1 MGDKLNPAPKES
13 GGGILN
19 RITSMRKQTKK
30 NKDKDVNGHKVKER
44 LKSTQEEPLFDQDME
59 EEIERIKHL
68 PPEEFNKMFE
78 KMLEDMNLSEHLR
91 EPIRNRDMWTKVDML
106 CSFKRRQMASQKTSH
121 TGLTSPEDYVKEL
134 NKSDVSAE
142 HLLKSLQS
150 VRVSLTGRPLSWIQ
164 EFGEEGLKCLIKH
177 LRDSCSKQG
186 HIDKRIQH
194 ECVRCLKAFMN
205 NKYGLNMMLKSDDGL
220 VLLARSMDPSYPSM
234 MADVVKLVAAVCLVN
249 HDKALEA
256 ITRCGELEEC
266 GRFVKLVEALDDDHT
281 NLKIACVQ
289 LLNALVSTPDD
300 LDFRLHLRNEFAR
313 EGLNEPL
320 QDLRELEND
329 DLNVQLDIFEEHRD
343 DDSAEFQ
350 QRFTDIKINFEDRN
364 EIIQIITNLIQDTPS
379 EPMFLSILQHLLLIR
394 DDVYARPQY
403 YKLIEE
409 CISQIVLHRGGV
421 DPDFALK
428 RIDIDVE
435 PLIENLVEKA
445 QYEEAAEKSVQLE
458 TKLELETTM
467 RQECEAK
474 LTLTSTNFETKIAAL
489 EKELAEAREQA
500 KRAVPISGGPPPP
513 PPPPGGAAP
522 PPPPPPPPPPGGPP
536 APPLPPFPGGGP
548 PPPPPPPP
556 PGGGVPPPPPFPGG
570 GPPPPPPPPGM
581 GAPPPPFP
589 GMGPRPPF
597 GSPVPVLPPG
607 VAPKKKYKQDVQLKR
622 ANWNKINMKNF
633 TENTFWAKTKEEKLE
648 KPGLFDEL
656 SKTFAAKGAPKKAE
670 GGEGME
676 KKAAAKKKG
685 KDLKIIDPKSAQN
698 LSIFLGSLKLPHR
711 EVKKLIMNC
720 DQVVLTESAINS
732 LLKYLPSPDQMQ
744 QLGNM
749 KENFDDLSDP
759 EQFACLLSGIKKLEP
774 RLNMILFKMKFPEEM
789 QDVKPNVVN
798 ATAACREVKTSP
810 KFSKFLELVLLMG
823 NYMNAGSRNE
833 GSMGFE
839 MNYLTKL
846 SSTKSVDGQLTLVHF
861 LDDIIETRYPEIL
874 GFEKELTH
882 VEQAARVSDEILQ
895 KSINSMQANLK
906 KLEKELE
913 IYKPHNDPEDKFMPV
928 MEGFYNS
935 AKDQIDVLVEMHK
948 NMTTMYKELVEYFCL
963 DIKKTSM
970 EEFFGDIKTFLDF
983 FEKAKKDNAK
993 RKEKEEKDKKAKE
1006 RAEKDKER
1014 KKRME
1019 TEKSKRKPVVDMNAD
1034 DDQEGVLDGLM
1045 EALNTGSAFR
1055 DPTRPARKKA
1065 GGKKARPVD
1074 LRRSRTRT
1082 NIPVQKIM
1090 DAQNVVD
1097 GQQNAV
1103 DINIDDQPVAPSR
1116 RKKDDRREGGEK
1128 SEEGLEDEAQDIL
1141 ERLKKL

>member
-30 NKDKDVNGHKVKER
+30 SKEKDFNGHKMKER

-59 EEIERIKHL
+59 EEIERIRHL
-68 PPEEFNKMFE
+68 SPEEFNKMFE
-78 KMLEDMNLSEHLR
+78 KMLEDMNLSENLR
-91 EPIRNRDMWTKVDML
+91 EPIRNREMETKVDML

-121 TGLTSPEDYVKEL
+121 AGPTSPDDYIKEL
-134 NKSDVSAE
+134 NKSDMSPE
-142 HLLKSLQS
+142 HLLKTLQS

-164 EFGEEGLKCLIKH
+164 EFGEEGLQCLIKH
-177 LRDSCSKQG
+177 LRDSCSKEG
-186 HIDKRIQH
+186 NIDKRIQH

-220 VLLARSMDPSYPSM
+220 VLLARSMVPSYPSM
-234 MADVVKLVAAVCLVN
+234 MADVVKVVAAVCLVK

-256 ITRCGELEEC
+256 ITRCGELEKQ

-281 NLKIACVQ
+281 NLKVACVQ
-289 LLNALVSTPDD
+289 LINALVSTPDE
-300 LDFRLHLRNEFAR
+300 LDFRLHLRNEFVR

-320 QDLRELEND
+320 QELRDLEND

-350 QRFTDIKINFEDRN
+350 QRFTDIKINFEDQN

-421 DPDFALK
+421 DPDFGHK

-445 QYEEAAEKSVQLE
+445 QYEEAAEKSMQLE

-500 KRAVPISGGPPPP
+500 KRGGPVTVSQSQPRTE
-513 PPPPGGAAP
+513 GVAP
-522 PPPPPPPPPPGGPP
+522 PCSRVFMIPSSSST
-536 APPLPPFPGGGP
+536 
-548 PPPPPPPP
+548 
-556 PGGGVPPPPPFPGG
+556 
-570 GPPPPPPPPGM
+570 PPPPPPGM

-589 GMGPRPPF
+589 GMGPRMPF
-597 GSPVPVLPPG
+597 GSSAHVLPPG

-622 ANWNKINMKNF
+622 ANWNKINMNNF

-656 SKTFAAKGAPKKAE
+656 SKAFAAKGGPRKTE
-670 GGEGME
+670 SGDGME

-698 LSIFLGSLKLPHR
+698 LSIFLGSLKLAHK
-711 EVKKLIMNC
+711 EVRKLIMNC
-720 DQVVLTESAINS
+720 DQVVLTESAVNS

-749 KENFDDLSDP
+749 KESFDDLSDP
-759 EQFACLLSGIKKLEP
+759 EQFVCLLSGIKKLEQ
-774 RLNMILFKMKFPEEM
+774 RLNMMLFKRKFPEEM
-789 QDVKPNVVN
+789 QDIKPNVVN

-810 KFSKFLELVLLMG
+810 KFCKFLELVLLMG

-861 LDDIIETRYPEIL
+861 LDDTIEKKYPEIS

-882 VEQAARVSDEILQ
+882 VEQAARVSEEILQ
-895 KSINSMQANLK
+895 KSINSMQGNLK

-913 IYKPHNDPEDKFMPV
+913 TYKPHNDPEDKFLPV
-928 MEGFYNS
+928 MEGFYKS

-963 DIKKTSM
+963 DTKKTSM
-970 EEFFGDIKTFLDF
+970 EEFFGDIKTFLDC
-983 FEKAKKDNAK
+983 FENAKKDNAK
-993 RKEKEEKDKKAKE
+993 RKEKEEKDRKARE
-1006 RAEKDKER
+1006 RAEKEKEK
-1014 KKRME
+1014 KKRAE
-1019 TEKSKRKPVVDMNAD
+1019 AEKSKRKPVVDINAD

-1090 DAQNVVD
+1090 EAQNAVD
-1097 GQQNAV
+1097 GQHNAV

-1116 RKKDDRREGGEK
+1116 RKKDDRRGGGEK
-1128 SEEGLEDEAQDIL
+1128 SGEGLEDEAQDIL

>member
-30 NKDKDVNGHKVKER
+30 SKEKDFNGHKMKER

-59 EEIERIKHL
+59 EEIERIRHL
-68 PPEEFNKMFE
+68 SPEEFNKMFE
-78 KMLEDMNLSEHLR
+78 KMLEDMNLSENLR
-91 EPIRNRDMWTKVDML
+91 EPIRNREMETKVDML

-121 TGLTSPEDYVKEL
+121 AGPTSPDDYIKEL
-134 NKSDVSAE
+134 NKSDMSPE
-142 HLLKSLQS
+142 HLLKTLQS

-164 EFGEEGLKCLIKH
+164 EFGEEGLQCLIKH
-177 LRDSCSKQG
+177 LRDSCSKEG
-186 HIDKRIQH
+186 NIDKRIQH

-220 VLLARSMDPSYPSM
+220 VLLARSMVPSYPSM
-234 MADVVKLVAAVCLVN
+234 MADVVKVVAAVCLVK

-256 ITRCGELEEC
+256 ITRCGELEKQ

-281 NLKIACVQ
+281 NLKVACVQ
-289 LLNALVSTPDD
+289 LINALVSTPDE
-300 LDFRLHLRNEFAR
+300 LDFRLHLRNEFVR

-320 QDLRELEND
+320 QELRDLEND

-350 QRFTDIKINFEDRN
+350 QRFTDIKINFEDQN

-421 DPDFALK
+421 DPDFGHK

-445 QYEEAAEKSVQLE
+445 QYEEAAEKSMQLE

-500 KRAVPISGGPPPP
+500 KRGGP
-513 PPPPGGAAP
+513 
-522 PPPPPPPPPPGGPP
+522 
-536 APPLPPFPGGGP
+536 
-548 PPPPPPPP
+548 
-556 PGGGVPPPPPFPGG
+556 
-570 GPPPPPPPPGM
+570 
-581 GAPPPPFP
+581 
-589 GMGPRPPF
+589 
-597 GSPVPVLPPG
+597 
-607 VAPKKKYKQDVQLKR
+607 
-622 ANWNKINMKNF
+622 INMNNF

-656 SKTFAAKGAPKKAE
+656 SKAFAAKGGPRKTE
-670 GGEGME
+670 SGDGME

-698 LSIFLGSLKLPHR
+698 LSIFLGSLKLAHK
-711 EVKKLIMNC
+711 EVRKLIMNC
-720 DQVVLTESAINS
+720 DQVVLTESAVNS

-749 KENFDDLSDP
+749 KESFDDLSDP
-759 EQFACLLSGIKKLEP
+759 EQFVCLLSGIKKLEQ
-774 RLNMILFKMKFPEEM
+774 RLNMMLFKRKFPEEM
-789 QDVKPNVVN
+789 QDIKPNVVN

-810 KFSKFLELVLLMG
+810 KFCKFLELVLLMG

-861 LDDIIETRYPEIL
+861 LDDTIEKKYPEIS

-882 VEQAARVSDEILQ
+882 VEQAARVSEEILQ
-895 KSINSMQANLK
+895 KSINSMQGNLK

-913 IYKPHNDPEDKFMPV
+913 TYKPHNDPED
-928 MEGFYNS
+928 N

-963 DIKKTSM
+963 DTKKTSM
-970 EEFFGDIKTFLDF
+970 EEFFGDIKTFLDC
-983 FEKAKKDNAK
+983 FENAKKDNAK
-993 RKEKEEKDKKAKE
+993 RKEKEEKDRKARE
-1006 RAEKDKER
+1006 RAEKEKEK
-1014 KKRME
+1014 KKRAE
-1019 TEKSKRKPVVDMNAD
+1019 AEKSKRKPVVDINAD

-1065 GGKKARPVD
+1065 GARPVD

-1090 DAQNVVD
+1090 EAQNAVD
-1097 GQQNAV
+1097 GQHNAV

-1116 RKKDDRREGGEK
+1116 RKKDDRRGGGEK
-1128 SEEGLEDEAQDIL
+1128 SGEGLEDEAQDIL